1 MNNKVTVE
9 DFDIFKTIKNSN
21 SKTQRELA
29 EKSGYSLGRI
39 NKSIAVLRES
49 GYIDNENNITDSAIK
64 FINAS
69 KPKSAVILAAGFGMR
84 MVPLNS
90 ELPKGLIEVHGEPLI
105 ERTIRHLNEAGISDI
120 YIVVGFMK
128 EMYDYSIVL

>member
-9 DFDIFKTIKNSN
+9 DFDIFKTIKYSN